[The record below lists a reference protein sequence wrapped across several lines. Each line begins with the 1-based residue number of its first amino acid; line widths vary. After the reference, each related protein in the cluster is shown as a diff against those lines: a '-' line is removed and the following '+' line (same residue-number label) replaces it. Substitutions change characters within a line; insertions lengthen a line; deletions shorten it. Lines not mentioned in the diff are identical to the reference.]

1 LWIGKT
7 FFLPSFRRASF
18 PSSMS
23 RINSGGYDRI
33 KYASPDNGKRTVAH
47 NVDFAASLLIVERSL
62 VKLKFGDICAF

>member
-1 LWIGKT
+1 
-7 FFLPSFRRASF
+7 
-18 PSSMS
+18 MS